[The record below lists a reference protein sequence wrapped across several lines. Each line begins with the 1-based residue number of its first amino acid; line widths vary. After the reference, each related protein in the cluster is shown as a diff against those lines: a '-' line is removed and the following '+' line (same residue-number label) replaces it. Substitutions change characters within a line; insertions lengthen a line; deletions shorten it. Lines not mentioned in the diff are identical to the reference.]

1 MNLLVI
7 RLTLGL
13 ASILVAD
20 CLKHNE
26 GSKSNPIHGDFLCYE
41 STRADV
47 VFLLD
52 GSQCIGEDNWELMLH
67 FAADIAEDLSY
78 AHVDVRFAIVFFE
91 RRQPYKYDFKEF
103 RDVTSVIRTIM
114 RLPYAAS
121 RGSFLH
127 RALRM
132 INDQDMFGDE
142 AGSRHDA
149 EKVVIVMTDGRW
161 KNERQTLFEAEE
173 LKRHDVIFVSVAVG
187 HHPEMN
193 ELKCLASCPRY
204 VFNVDCFDLLLV
216 FKIDLMRITCKDVP
230 ITSDLV
236 SRAVPTESSGPIY
249 VSTSQH
255 EVFTSVHE
263 VSQDFSTESNTE
275 HIQSHSFRTDLTI
288 ASSHAVVTTT
298 QIALQTLNTRQLFES
313 STEPL
318 IQFSKEPSLSTEPLR
333 KFSTIPHLTTALES
347 TESPQNLTTKPA
359 LKPTKIP
366 DLTTEP
372 AIESTKIPT
381 LTSESPRNSTKA
393 LDLTLE
399 PSIESTKILDVT
411 TKPAIE
417 FTKIQDLTTEP
428 SLQSTKF
435 KDLTTK
441 PSLQSTQ
448 FKDLITEP
456 AIHSTKI
463 QDLTSESAEYST
475 ILPDVTTKHAIES
488 SKILVLTSEPVKNTS
503 TLSDTITEP
512 PIESTQFQEST
523 SEPPTKPSK
532 LPDLTSETAL
542 ESTKI
547 PNLTSEPARTSTKLP
562 DLTTVTP
569 KIIDLTTEHAI
580 ESTKLHNVITKPAIE
595 STKILALTTEHS
607 IESTRKLS
615 FTTEPALDST
625 KSPDSTTESALD
637 STKSPDFTTEP
648 AIESTKLTDITT
660 ELSIES
666 TNVTTKHVIESTK
679 LPAIES
685 SKLPDVTSE
694 PTIESSITNIT
705 TNIFMESKSLAMNS
719 KSSLELLSSDESI
732 IPSTD
737 STSTLDV
744 NTKYSEETTSI
755 VDPKTKPYL
764 ESSTVILSGALS
776 KESALT
782 FDSNTKSAK
791 EISTFLESTKLD
803 IESTKLDIE
812 STTSKSTL
820 FYVSTETDSESSLH
834 FDHSSKHFIDLTP
847 SSDVG
852 SLSDFKSSST
862 SDQSTEISKGFTP
875 TFHVI
880 TESDMSSYVRTES
893 LLSSDV
899 TNEFNTEL
907 TPSVKETIGSLLNS
921 ITESTP
927 LLDLTIGPTI
937 ESLPPLHLSTMH
949 FMKSTQMIDLT
960 TQHVKEST
968 LALDLSIEPATQYST
983 LIILSSKPSGESTL
997 SLDLSTKPALKST
1010 QSLNLSTETAN
1021 STQTLDLSTE
1031 SGLKSIQSFDVST
1044 KPVMES
1050 TQSLDLSTEPVFKST
1065 QSLDLSTEPAKP
1077 TQSLDL
1083 STEPAKPTQSLD
1095 LSTEPAKPTQSLDL
1109 STEPV
1114 LKSIQSLDLST
1125 EPAKPTQSLDLST
1138 EPVFKSTQLLD
1149 LSTEPAKPTQSLD
1162 LSTEPAKPTQS
1173 LDLSTEPAK
1182 PTQSL
1187 DLSTEPAKPTQS
1199 LDLSTEPVLK
1209 SIQSLDVSTE
1219 PAKSTQSLDLST
1231 EPVFKSTQSL
1241 DLSTE
1246 PAKPTQS
1253 LDLSTQPAKSTQSLD
1268 LSTEPAKSTQSLV
1281 LSTEPAKPTQSLNLS
1296 TEPAKST
1303 QSLDLSTEPA
1313 KPTQSLDLS
1322 TEPAKSTQSLDLSI
1336 EPAKSTQSL
1345 DFSTEP
1351 AKSTQSLDL
1360 SIEPAKSTQSLD
1372 LSTESAFNAFKSTAS
1387 LDLSTEPVLTPIQ
1400 SLDVSTEPVLQ
1411 STQSIDLSTEP
1422 VVDTTSEYSYR
1433 FSSEL
1438 LSIFSSW
1445 HLHDVSVSPSL
1456 LSHDDQAQTTLH
1468 LSLPSSLIK
1477 PGISPVLLP
1486 SSALATPP
1494 PPAQPCPQHA
1504 QLDIMLVLEASPGT
1518 GSRNWVSLIKFVID
1532 LIYSFN
1538 IGPDDVKFGA
1548 IFSSQEPVKQCDFN
1562 TYQTVSSLL
1571 KAILS
1576 IQFPSRPETNTYKAL
1591 RLITQDR
1598 MFSVEAGGRV
1608 SAKDVVIVITDGNST
1623 FPMETQNAADD
1634 LKKNGVTIYTVGVG
1648 PHVNEKL
1655 LQDVAS
1661 SPGQFIKSDSFRS
1674 LDINMLK
1681 ILEVACSNHS
1691 SSITV
1696 PTLLTT
1702 SELSAVQF
1710 SWSTE
1715 VISWSTEA
1723 ISWSTEAITST
1734 TTMPHESTS
1743 GITVTPSPTIPQCPD
1758 FLQLDIILVLDASSS
1773 IIRDKDWNYLTQAV
1787 GQLISSLPIGPQNI
1801 RFGVVYF
1808 NRRVTKVCDLKTYD
1822 SKEGLYNA
1830 VTQIKYPYV
1839 AGTHTHR
1846 ALDQIINDDMF
1857 SSRSGGREEAKDVV
1871 IVVTDGWSN
1880 FPLKTL
1886 NSARELKISGVTVIS
1901 VGVGTGINMAEIQ
1914 GIASGPDDVI
1924 LASNFQSLEAV
1935 YRDLIGILCR
1945 DMMSTIDA
1953 VASSPTLLQS
1963 SFMDIVFTQPNSIIT
1978 SISSKLKSSEGSSCT
1993 VSTPI
1998 PTIQVCPDTVEAD
2011 IILVLDASLSISAKN
2026 WPFLTKVAG
2035 EIISRFTI
2043 SQEKVR
2049 FGAIFFNR
2057 KPTKVFDLK
2066 TYNNNRDVYDALV
2079 SIKYPHLSGTH
2090 TDKALDL
2097 ITTDQ
2102 MFSSQ
2107 SGGRDSAKDL
2117 VIVITDGYSYY
2128 PEKTQESAA
2137 ELKKQGVTVIS
2148 VGFGPDVSMTELEGM
2163 SSGPGLVYLASDFQC
2178 LQDIQTQL
2186 IQRLCQIMSSSTMLP
2201 SPCLTYST
2209 CTTRNTLPTAMST
2222 HPSTVYACRNLTC
2235 SLDLK
2240 EINTPATAL
2249 VQTELTPYKTEL
2261 TSTKPI
2267 QPSWSSESTEL
2278 KKITNLVHTT
2288 NGLSRSLQHPTESS
2302 PTSFAFH
2309 NTLQPSWTSELTIQ
2323 HESSES
2329 LSSVSIVSTT
2339 SAFIPS
2345 CSDSVQLDIVLVLDA
2360 SSSIGLKNWT
2370 YLTQTAGDIITRF
2383 PVGVRF
2389 AVITFNVRANKIFD
2403 LNTYITSSDVYNAVL
2418 KIPYVHISGT
2428 HTHRALEMVIT
2439 DQMFSRERGG
2449 RDEAYDVVIVI
2460 TDGRSNFPNKTYEA
2474 ASELKKLGITI
2485 MSIGVGKEISMTE
2498 LQGMASSPNLI
2509 ILAKD
2514 YPSLDIIKSKLIQRV
2529 CEIPEHMN
2537 STVSVG
2543 LMTKITALQREETSG
2558 NLLAVP

>member
-1 MNLLVI
+1 
-7 RLTLGL
+7 
-13 ASILVAD
+13 
-20 CLKHNE
+20 
-26 GSKSNPIHGDFLCYE
+26 
-41 STRADV
+41 
-47 VFLLD
+47 
-52 GSQCIGEDNWELMLH
+52 MLH

-91 RRQPYKYDFKEF
+91 RRQPYKYDFKEI
-103 RDVTSVIRTIM
+103 RDLTSVIRTIM
-114 RLPYAAS
+114 RLPYAGS

-132 INDQDMFGDE
+132 INDQDMFGGE

-249 VSTSQH
+249 VSTTQH

-275 HIQSHSFRTDLTI
+275 HIQSQSFRTDLTI

-298 QIALQTLNTRQLFES
+298 QIALQTLNTKQLFES

-318 IQFSKEPSLSTEPLR
+318 IQFSKVPSLSTEPLR
-333 KFSTIPHLTTALES
+333 KSSTIPHLTTALES

-393 LDLTLE
+393 LDLTTE

-417 FTKIQDLTTEP
+417 STKIQDLTTELSLQSTKFKDLTTEPSLLSTKFKDLTTEP

-435 KDLTTK
+435 KDFTTESSVQSTKFKDLTTEPSMHSTKIPNLTSESVKDSSILPDLTTKHAIESSRIPDLTTEPAKVFTKTPELTPEPVLKSTKLSELTNQPVMESNNILDLTTK

-463 QDLTSESAEYST
+463 QDLTSAKDST

-488 SKILVLTSEPVKNTS
+488 SKILVLTSEPAKNAS
-503 TLSDTITEP
+503 TLSDSITEP

-580 ESTKLHNVITKPAIE
+580 ESTKLHNVTTKPAIE

-625 KSPDSTTESALD
+625 KSPDSTTESAFD

-666 TNVTTKHVIESTK
+666 TKLTNVTTKHVIESTK

-694 PTIESSITNIT
+694 PTIESSMLPVVKTEAAKESSKLPGIT
-705 TNIFMESKSLAMNS
+705 TKIFMESKSLVMNS

-732 IPSTD
+732 IPSID

-744 NTKYSEETTSI
+744 NTKTSEETTSI

-764 ESSTVILSGALS
+764 ESSTVILSSVLS

-782 FDSNTKSAK
+782 FDSSTKSAK
-791 EISTFLESTKLD
+791 ETSTFLESTKLD
-803 IESTKLDIE
+803 IEST
-812 STTSKSTL
+812 TSKKTL
-820 FYVSTETDSESSLH
+820 FYVSTETDLESSLH

-852 SLSDFKSSST
+852 SISDFKSSST
-862 SDQSTEISKGFTP
+862 SDQSTELSKGFTP

-880 TESDMSSYVRTES
+880 TESDMSSYVRTEHYIES
-893 LLSSDV
+893 SLSSDV
-899 TNEFNTEL
+899 TKEFNTEL

-921 ITESTP
+921 NTESTP

-937 ESLPPLHLSTMH
+937 ESLPPLHISTRL
-949 FMKSTQMIDLT
+949 FMKSTQMIDLN

-968 LALDLSIEPATQYST
+968 QAFDLSIEPATQYST
-983 LIILSSKPSGESTL
+983 LIILSSNPSGESTL
-997 SLDLSTKPALKST
+997 SQDLSTKPALKST
-1010 QSLNLSTETAN
+1010 RSLNLSTEPAN

-1050 TQSLDLSTEPVFKST
+1050 TQSLDLSTEPV
-1065 QSLDLSTEPAKP
+1065 
-1077 TQSLDL
+1077 
-1083 STEPAKPTQSLD
+1083 
-1095 LSTEPAKPTQSLDL
+1095 
-1109 STEPV
+1109 
-1114 LKSIQSLDLST
+1114 
-1125 EPAKPTQSLDLST
+1125 
-1138 EPVFKSTQLLD
+1138 
-1149 LSTEPAKPTQSLD
+1149 
-1162 LSTEPAKPTQS
+1162 
-1173 LDLSTEPAK
+1173 
-1182 PTQSL
+1182 
-1187 DLSTEPAKPTQS
+1187 
-1199 LDLSTEPVLK
+1199 LK

-1219 PAKSTQSLDLST
+1219 PAKSTHSLDLST

-1246 PAKPTQS
+1246 PAKSTQS
-1253 LDLSTQPAKSTQSLD
+1253 LDLSTEPAKSTQSLD
-1268 LSTEPAKSTQSLV
+1268 LSTEPAKSTQSLDLSTEPTKSTQSLDLSTEPAKSTQSLDLSTEPAKPTQSPDLSTELAKSTQSLD
-1281 LSTEPAKPTQSLNLS
+1281 LSTEPAKPTQSLDLS

-1322 TEPAKSTQSLDLSI
+1322 TEPAKSTQSLDLS
-1336 EPAKSTQSL
+1336 
-1345 DFSTEP
+1345 TEP

-1360 SIEPAKSTQSLD
+1360 STEPAKSTQSLD
-1372 LSTESAFNAFKSTAS
+1372 LSTESAFNAFKSTQS
-1387 LDLSTEPVLTPIQ
+1387 LDL
-1400 SLDVSTEPVLQ
+1400 STEPVLQ

-1422 VVDTTSEYSYR
+1422 VVDTTSEYPYR
-1433 FSSEL
+1433 FTS
-1438 LSIFSSW
+1438 SIFSSW

-1468 LSLPSSLIK
+1468 ISLPSSLIK
-1477 PGISPVLLP
+1477 PGISPVSLP

-1494 PPAQPCPQHA
+1494 PPSQPCPQHA

-1591 RLITQDR
+1591 QLITQDR

-1648 PHVNEKL
+1648 PYVNEKL

-1661 SPGQFIKSDSFRS
+1661 SPGQFIKSESFGS
-1674 LDINMLK
+1674 LDINRLK

-1715 VISWSTEA
+1715 AISWSTEA
-1723 ISWSTEAITST
+1723 ISST

-1787 GQLISSLPIGPQNI
+1787 GQLISSLPIGPRNI
-1801 RFGVVYF
+1801 RFGIVYF

-1857 SSRSGGREEAKDVV
+1857 SSKSGGREEAKDVV

-1880 FPLKTL
+1880 FPGKTL

-1963 SFMDIVFTQPNSIIT
+1963 SFMDIVFTQPISITT
-1978 SISSKLKSSEGSSCT
+1978 SISSKLKSSEGSGSAA
-1993 VSTPI
+1993 STLI
-1998 PTIQVCPDTVEAD
+1998 PTVHVCPDTVEAD
-2011 IILVLDASLSISAKN
+2011 IILVLDASLSIGAKN

-2035 EIISRFTI
+2035 EITSRFTI

-2057 KPTKVFDLK
+2057 KPTKLFDLK
-2066 TYNNNRDVYDALV
+2066 TYNNNRDIYDALV

-2137 ELKKQGVTVIS
+2137 DLKKQGITVIS

-2186 IQRLCQIMSSSTMLP
+2186 IQKLCQIMSSSTMLP
-2201 SPCLTYST
+2201 SPYLT
-2209 CTTRNTLPTAMST
+2209 CTAQNTLPTAMST
-2222 HPSTVYACRNLTC
+2222 HPSMVYACRDLTC
-2235 SLDLK
+2235 SSDLK

-2249 VQTELTPYKTEL
+2249 VQTELTPYKTEM

-2267 QPSWSSESTEL
+2267 QPSWSSESTVLE
-2278 KKITNLVHTT
+2278 KTTKLVHTT
-2288 NGLSRSLQHPTESS
+2288 NGLSRSLQHPTESFSHDLVKQSASSS

-2309 NTLQPSWTSELTIQ
+2309 NTLQPSWTSEITIK

-2329 LSSVSIVSTT
+2329 LSGASIISKT

-2370 YLTQTAGDIITRF
+2370 YLTQTAGNIITRF

-2403 LNTYITSSDVYNAVL
+2403 LNTYITSSDVYNAVI

-2485 MSIGVGKEISMTE
+2485 MSVGVGKEISMTE
-2498 LQGMASSPNLI
+2498 LQGMASSPNLV

-2514 YPSLDIIKSKLIQRV
+2514 YPSLDVIKSKLIQRV